1 MLILV
6 LALALS
12 NPDASAGH
20 HDHHAMSETQSAR
33 STVVADV
40 RTVDGEARTALLRH
54 EAMEELSMP
63 SMVMEFEVI
72 EPVDF
77 ALFQPGAALIV
88 TVENRDGTLTVVDAR
103 PEEAHAGKAVTSGG

>member
-1 MLILV
+1 MLTFA

-12 NPDASAGH
+12 AQTAHAGD
-20 HDHHAMSETQSAR
+20 HDHHAMQAEAR
-33 STVVADV
+33 AQSTVIADV
-40 RTVDGEARTALLRH
+40 RTVDEAARTALLRH

-63 SMVMEFEVI
+63 AMVMEFHVA

-88 TVENRDGTLTVVDAR
+88 TVENRDGTLTVVEAR
-103 PEEAHAGKAVTSGG
+103 PETAG